1 MLKQAYMFVDLW
13 VKFFETRGDTAI
25 KSYNQEIFSERIKR
39 REMLRKEDIK
49 RQKNKLIDI

>member
-1 MLKQAYMFVDLW
+1 MFVDLW